1 MKNSFFKIVL
11 LVIVSS
17 FIACGGNKNE
27 HYNDILKSNK
37 GNIRG
42 LEIGASIETVKA
54 LEDTTFLKN
63 EMPDYLYYEYE
74 INMGNSYTATYDFSE
89 ENKLYEIEIAAYFDL
104 IEDADNLFVDFSTH
118 FNKKYGRGKFEDD
131 GYTIWTT
138 TNSING
144 NRVEIAMIN
153 DSDSY
158 GFLSI
163 IIRDLDY

>member
-1 MKNSFFKIVL
+1 MKNNLLKI
-11 LVIVSS
+11 S
-17 FIACGGNKNE
+17 FILTIYLLSACGANQNE
-27 HYNDILKSNK
+27 HYNDILKTDK

-42 LEIGASIETVKA
+42 VEIGTSIEDVKA
-54 LEDTTFLKN
+54 IEDAAFLKN

-89 ENKLYEIEIAAYFDL
+89 ENKLYEIEIAAYFDV
-104 IEDADNLFVDFSTH
+104 IEDADKLFVDFSNH
-118 FNKKYGRGKFEDD
+118 FNKKYGKGKIEDD
-131 GYTIWTT
+131 GYIIWTT

>member
-1 MKNSFFKIVL
+1 MKKILFKLTFILTICL
-11 LVIVSS
+11 L
-17 FIACGGNKNE
+17 FACGGNKNE
-27 HYNDILKSNK
+27 HYNDILKSDK

-42 LEIGASIETVKA
+42 VEIGASIDAVKA
-54 LEDTTFLKN
+54 LEDAAFLKN

-74 INMGNSYTATYDFSE
+74 INMGNSYTVTYDFSE
-89 ENKLYEIEIAAYFDL
+89 ENKLYEIEIAVYYDI
-104 IEDADNLFVDFSTH
+104 IEDIDKLFIDFSNH
-118 FNKKYGRGKFEDD
+118 FDKKCGKGKIEDD

-144 NRVEIAMIN
+144 SRVEIAMIN

>member
-1 MKNSFFKIVL
+1 MKNSFFKIL
-11 LVIVSS
+11 LFVIVGC
-17 FIACGGNKNE
+17 FIACGANKTE
-27 HYNDILKSNK
+27 HYNDILKSDK

-42 LEIGASIETVKA
+42 IEIGTSIETVKA
-54 LEDTTFLKN
+54 LEDTEFLKN

-74 INMGNSYTATYDFSE
+74 INMGNSYTVTYDFSE

-104 IEDADNLFVDFSTH
+104 IEDADKLFVDFSTH
-118 FNKKYGRGKFEDD
+118 FNKKYGKGKIEED